1 MESIRIKYGAEKP
14 AALLSRS
21 VAGVMG
27 KSLIFTLPGSVRA
40 VNEYMAEILKSLMHM
55 ISMLHGLDS
64 H

>member
-1 MESIRIKYGAEKP
+1 
-14 AALLSRS
+14 
-21 VAGVMG
+21 MG